1 MTWSPPTTNPWHDA
15 EKALADLEVHLEAKD
30 VDKAREAF
38 RRFRVAQNNWTAL
51 MRGLL
56 GEGRHDER

>member
-15 EKALADLEVHLEAKD
+15 ERALADLDAHLQASD
-30 VDKAREAF
+30 LDQAREAF
-38 RRFRVAQNNWTAL
+38 RRFRVAQTHWTAL

-56 GEGRHDER
+56 GEGGREET

>member
-15 EKALADLEVHLEAKD
+15 EQALAELEGHLAARDLD
-30 VDKAREAF
+30 QAREAF
-38 RRFRVAQNNWTAL
+38 RRFRAAQTNWTAL

-56 GEGRHDER
+56 GEGGSEEP